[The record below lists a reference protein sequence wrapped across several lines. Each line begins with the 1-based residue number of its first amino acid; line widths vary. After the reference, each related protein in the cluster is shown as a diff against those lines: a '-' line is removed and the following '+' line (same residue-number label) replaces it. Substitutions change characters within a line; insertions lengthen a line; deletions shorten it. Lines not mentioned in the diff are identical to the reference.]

1 MRIVIAGA
9 GDVGFHVTKL
19 LSYENQDI
27 GVIDISS
34 KKLAYVSSHLD
45 VATIQGSSTSHA
57 VLTEARVTKADLVI
71 AVTSSEEINLTTC
84 ILANYLGAD
93 GALYGV
99 HYPDRLWPMLS
110 FATPE
115 WIGGRI
121 AAASQAIRKMAR

>member
-27 GVIDISS
+27 GVIDTDSD
-34 KKLAYVSSHLD
+34 KLAYVSSHLD

-57 VLTEARVTKADLVI
+57 VLTEAKVSKADLVI

-84 ILANYLGAD
+84 ILAKYLGAKRTI
-93 GALYGV
+93 ARISNVEFLLKR
-99 HYPDRLWPMLS
+99 DRLDLRKLGIDVSPKKRG
-110 FATPE
+110 AD
-115 WIGGRI
+115 GRP
-121 AAASQAIRKMAR
+121 